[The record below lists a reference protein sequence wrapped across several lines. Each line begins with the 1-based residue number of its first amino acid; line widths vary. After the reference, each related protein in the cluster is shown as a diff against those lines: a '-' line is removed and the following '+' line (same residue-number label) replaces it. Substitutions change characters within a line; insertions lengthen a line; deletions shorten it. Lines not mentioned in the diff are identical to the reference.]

1 MKKFWIG
8 VVVIA
13 PLFFAGRARAQNPL
27 FAGQGPM
34 IEAGLGYS
42 YTDVGIPS
50 NGRVNMNGVDASVNA
65 DFSRRFG
72 VKLDLGYVRGFDVLN
87 TGRHADMLSYMA
99 GPVFYP
105 IRKKKFS
112 VYTEF
117 LLGGARETGVN
128 FTSSGLLVRG
138 FANQFAWAGGGGV
151 QYRLTP
157 SFSVRGGVDYMN
169 TAFFGPNVA
178 VQRQNNLRSVI
189 SLVYTFG
196 EGREH

>member
-1 MKKFWIG
+1 M
-8 VVVIA
+8 A
-13 PLFFAGRARAQNPL
+13 PLFFVGNVRAQNPL
-27 FAGQGPM
+27 FAGRGPM

-42 YTDVGIPS
+42 YSNVGVPS
-50 NGRVNMNGVDASVNA
+50 YDRVGMNGVDASVNA

-72 VKLDLGYVRGFDVLN
+72 VKLDLGYVRGFDVFN
-87 TGRHADMLSYMA
+87 TGRHADMLSYLA

-105 IRKKKFS
+105 IRKKNFS

-138 FANQFAWAGGGGV
+138 FANQFAWAGGGGM

-169 TAFFGPNVA
+169 TAFFDSHVV
-178 VQRQNNLRSVI
+178 VQRQNNLRTVI

-196 EGREH
+196 ERREH